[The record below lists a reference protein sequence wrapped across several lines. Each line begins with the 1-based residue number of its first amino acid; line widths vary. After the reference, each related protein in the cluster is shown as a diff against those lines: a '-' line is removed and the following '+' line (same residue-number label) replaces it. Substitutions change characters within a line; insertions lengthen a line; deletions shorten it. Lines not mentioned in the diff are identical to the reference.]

1 MTRGCF
7 AGLEEIVAAADAAAN
22 FVGMIGLREKILS
35 LIAILFALL
44 TAASAQSP
52 NDIAQA
58 PATEKNPLLTPQVTK
73 LLEEVRTLHSKQQY
87 YAALT
92 KLSEVEV
99 IVPDNPVLINV
110 RGSIYTSMRDFAHAR
125 ECFERAEKIV
135 PDAIEPKFNKVEL
148 FFAEMKYPEAEVQFQ
163 KLIANT
169 PKLREDLRHL
179 ALFKILVC
187 QLKQNKILDAEKTAM
202 SFTFMDDTPAF
213 YYSKAAFAFQKEDK
227 AEGQNWM
234 NKASNIFRADKNA
247 FYIDTLM
254 EARWVESLQV
264 PEAEK

>member
-1 MTRGCF
+1 MMSLR
-7 AGLEEIVAAADAAAN
+7 VN
-22 FVGMIGLREKILS
+22 FLS
-35 LIAILFALL
+35 LMAIPCALL
-44 TAASAQSP
+44 TTVSAQSP
-52 NDIAQA
+52 NALAKA
-58 PATEKNPLLTPQVTK
+58 PVEEKNPLLDPKVTK
-73 LLEEVRTLHSKQQY
+73 LLDDVRLLHAKQQY
-87 YAALT
+87 FAALS
-92 KLSEVEV
+92 KLSEAEV
-99 IVPDNPVLINV
+99 IVPDSPVLINV

-135 PDAIEPKFNKVEL
+135 PDAIEPKFNKTEL
-148 FFAEMKYPEAEVQFQ
+148 FFAEMKYPEAETAFK
-163 KLIANT
+163 KLIADT

-187 QLKQNKILDAEKTAM
+187 QLKQGKIDDAENTMK

-213 YYSKAAFAFQKEDK
+213 YYAKAALAFQKDDK

-234 NKASNIFRADKNA
+234 SKATNIFRADKNA

-264 PEAEK
+264 PETGK